1 LEESGQGSTRISDIL
16 EILSDEKSM
25 AIFEI
30 IATATEEHSGIDD
43 ETIMKCVNHPE
54 DLVKF

>member
-1 LEESGQGSTRISDIL
+1 MSDIL
-16 EILSDEKSM
+16 RTLSDEKSLAM
-25 AIFEI
+25 FEI
-30 IATATEEHSGIDD
+30 IATATEEHGGIDD

>member
-1 LEESGQGSTRISDIL
+1 MSDIL
-16 EILSDEKSM
+16 RTLSDEKSL

-30 IATATEEHSGIDD
+30 IATATEEHGGIDDD